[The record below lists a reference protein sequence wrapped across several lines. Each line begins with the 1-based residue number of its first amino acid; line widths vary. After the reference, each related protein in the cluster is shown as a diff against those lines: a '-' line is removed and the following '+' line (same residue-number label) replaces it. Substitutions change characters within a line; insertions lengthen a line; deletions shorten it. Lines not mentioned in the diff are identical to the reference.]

1 MNAGLN
7 KPPSL
12 LPAMSPTEQ
21 ASRLGSY
28 RQTVAGGEAVR
39 AFVPPPLPPN
49 PPLQLGPLFGLLD
62 RANQALGR
70 LDGMSALVPDTRL
83 FLYFYVRKEA
93 LVSSQIEGTQSS
105 LTDLLLHEGEHP
117 TRVGLDDVEE
127 VSNYVAAINH
137 GLARLAEGFPISL
150 RLICEMH
157 AILLRGRR
165 GAGKQP
171 GAFRTAQNWIGGT
184 RPGNAVFVPPP
195 AQDVVTLMG
204 QAEVWLHGSGHELP
218 LLVRA
223 ALLHVQFETIHPF
236 LDGNG
241 RLGRLLVTLL
251 LCAEGALS
259 APVLYLSL
267 YLKTHRD
274 RYYALLTKVRTEGA
288 WEEWLAFF
296 LEGVLEIAS
305 QSTEAAG
312 RVLAIFANDRR
323 RIEELG
329 RPASTALRVH
339 AAFQASPLT
348 SIARIKAATGLTVPS
363 VTRAIEALEALGMIR
378 EITGRQRDRLWEY
391 TAYLAVLSEGAD
403 PI

>member
-1 MNAGLN
+1 MNAGVN
-7 KPPSL
+7 RTPSNI
-12 LPAMSPTEQ
+12 PAGNLS
-21 ASRLGSY
+21 ARLRRY
-28 RQTVAGGEAVR
+28 RATLAGGEVVR
-39 AFVPPPLPPN
+39 AYLPPPLPPD
-49 PPLQLGPLFGLLD
+49 PPLQLEPFFGLLD
-62 RANQALGR
+62 RANQALER
-70 LDGMSALVPDTRL
+70 LDGMSALLPDTRL

-93 LVSSQIEGTQSS
+93 LVSSQIAGTQSS
-105 LTDLLLHEGEHP
+105 LTDLLLHEGDHP

-157 AILLRGRR
+157 AILMRGRR

-171 GAFRTAQNWIGGT
+171 GTFRTSQNWIGGT
-184 RPGNAVFVPPP
+184 RPGNAAFVPPP
-195 AQDVVTLMG
+195 AQDVVALMG
-204 QAEVWLHGSGHELP
+204 QAEVWLHGKGHDLP

-236 LDGNG
+236 IDGNG

-267 YLKTHRD
+267 YLKTHRS
-274 RYYALLTKVRTEGA
+274 RYYDLLTKVRSEGA

-296 LEGVLEIAS
+296 LEGVLEIAN
-305 QSTEAAG
+305 QSTEAAT
-312 RVLAIFANDRR
+312 RILAIFADDHR
-323 RIEELG
+323 RIEALG

-339 AAFQASPLT
+339 AASQASPL
-348 SIARIKAATGLTVPS
+348 SFIARIKRATGLTVPS
-363 VTRAIEALEALGMIR
+363 VTRAIEALETLGIVR

-391 TAYLAVLSEGAD
+391 GAYLAVLSEGAE
-403 PI
+403 PG